1 MTENP
6 ERRTP
11 AATEAGRAAQEKVQ
25 EKVPDEIQGRAVQA
39 KDQAQRQAQQQA
51 ERQTQRTA
59 GTVRQWAD
67 DLARMAE
74 RAPDDSPTREIVA
87 RAADGGRR
95 AADYLEDRGPR
106 GVVDDVQGF
115 ARQRPAA
122 FLGGAALAGF
132 AVGRLARAGSSQ
144 AGRLQARAGEP
155 SPGQGG
161 QEGQR
166 GQRGQRGEE

>member
-1 MTENP
+1 MTETP

-11 AATEAGRAAQEKVQ
+11 AATEARKQVQDKV
-25 EKVPDEIQGRAVQA
+25 QGRAGQT
-39 KDQAQRQAQQQA
+39 KEQAQQQA
-51 ERQTQRTA
+51 ERQAQRTA

-74 RAPDDSPTREIVA
+74 QAPEDSPAHGIVA

-95 AADYLEDRGPR
+95 ATDYLEERGPR
-106 GVVDDVQGF
+106 GVADDMQGF

-132 AVGRLARAGSSQ
+132 AVGRLAKAGGSQ
-144 AGRLQARAGEP
+144 AGRVQARAGETG
-155 SPGQGG
+155 PGQR
-161 QEGQR
+161 EE
-166 GQRGQRGEE
+166 RGERGEA